1 MTDDLVRRLRL
12 IGERE
17 QQCTSCYKLID
28 TADEAADRI
37 EELEAAL
44 RHVVKSWE
52 EPCYGDDFARL
63 DNVSAGIA
71 AARAALEGKDD

>member
-1 MTDDLVRRLRL
+1 MGDDLVTRLR
-12 IGERE
+12 
-17 QQCTSCYKLID
+17 SW
-28 TADEAADRI
+28 ADNSLGCNPANAPFSEAANRI
-37 EELEAAL
+37 EVLEAAL

-71 AARAALEGKDD
+71 AARAALEGKDAND

>member
-1 MTDDLVRRLRL
+1 MADDLVARLRDFPA
-12 IGERE
+12 RDCCS
-17 QQCTSCYKLID
+17 QR
-28 TADEAADRI
+28 AEAADRI

-71 AARAALEGKDD
+71 AARAALEGKND